1 LKRQTA
7 SVNSKLESRDG
18 TYIIRKLPVAFGQK
32 LIMKEQEVV
41 LVNENDEPIG
51 LMEKMEAHQKGLL
64 HRAFSVFIFDTKGNM
79 LLQQRSADKYH
90 GAHLWTNACC
100 SHPFPDET
108 VKDAAQRRL
117 KEELGFTT
125 ELHEIFF
132 FTYHAKVEN
141 DLIEHEFDHVFA
153 GEYDKD
159 IYPNVSEVA
168 DFTYRPIDQI
178 KKEIEVQ
185 PEKFTSWFKIAFPKV
200 EKWWRKS
207 YASKNV

>member
-1 LKRQTA
+1 
-7 SVNSKLESRDG
+7 LESRDS
-18 TYIIRKLPVAFGQK
+18 TYIIRKLPVAFDQK

-79 LLQQRSADKYH
+79 LLQQRAADKYH

-100 SHPFPDET
+100 SHPFANET

-178 KKEIEVQ
+178 KKEIEVH
-185 PEKFTSWFKIAFPKV
+185 PEKFTSWFKIAFPKI
-200 EKWWRKS
+200 EEWWRER
-207 YASKNV
+207 YAAKNV